1 MAFGVPLFKSPTVHA
16 GLSLQNSFM
25 IKLIKCYLTDDAP
38 AVSGQEVGKGADQL
52 LGHQHLSHL
61 PNRAPVKSVG
71 PDPLMKGAQ
80 NSGEPAEVC
89 VGFDLCV
96 CVCVC
101 VCVCARA
108 LVWVSACVVTLCR
121 QRHVDCCAS
130 IIANYCYARAW
141 YLFSITTFGY
151 LCPTL

>member
-101 VCVCARA
+101 VCVRARLCGCL
-108 LVWVSACVVTLCR
+108 LVSSRCVVNVMLTAVPAL
-121 QRHVDCCAS
+121 
-130 IIANYCYARAW
+130 
-141 YLFSITTFGY
+141 LLTTAMPGPGTSF
-151 LCPTL
+151 P